1 MKTILQTFGF
11 VIASLFVVTCAAH
24 AAKTVAHMEPAPS
37 KEFVKAN
44 FTEDQLASGKTLF
57 ENNCA
62 KCHELKEPGSRN
74 PEKWNSVLKRMLP
87 KTQLSYED
95 GRLVQAYLVANSE

>member
-1 MKTILQTFGF
+1 MKTIFQTFGF
-11 VIASLFVVTCAAH
+11 VIASLFVVTCATKAV
-24 AAKTVAHMEPAPS
+24 TVASAETAPT

-44 FTEDQLASGKTLF
+44 FTEDQLAQGKTHF

-62 KCHELKEPGSRN
+62 QCHKLFDPNSRN
-74 PEKWNSVLKRMLP
+74 AEKWNNVLKRMLP
-87 KTQLSYED
+87 KTDLRYED